1 MIQSSE
7 LENLRDASVQG
18 LTYEWAVEFVGFKV
32 KKWEK
37 KSITDPYEAM
47 RFKICELL
55 GSEGPKTLEQL
66 GERLP
71 FPNAQIES
79 ILHELEVRNIISVG
93 IY

>member
-1 MIQSSE
+1 M
-7 LENLRDASVQG
+7 
-18 LTYEWAVEFVGFKV
+18 

-79 ILHELEVRNIISVG
+79 ILHELEVRNIFPLVS
-93 IY
+93 IYKQMKQNLF